1 MDPRATPPGRQ
12 GPEARISVTDPPIR
26 YQIISVRR
34 IATTTA
40 TRSETKAWEELG
52 VLSEVSVLIGDR
64 GGW

>member
-1 MDPRATPPGRQ
+1 M
-12 GPEARISVTDPPIR
+12 PEAGWDGSAIR